1 MCFLKDQHI
10 NFRCWDEKK
19 KCWRCLFAMG
29 YNGNK
34 FSRRGHDEEKWNEE
48 GKREA
53 HLHFFFLVH
62 VACMKKRPFE
72 SVRFPPLSHILIS
85 FRIQWRQRR
94 RRGCCNFWDFLQAST
109 LIHILTC
116 NSTSYDTKLNY
127 PDQIIGGG
135 FYFSPIIRNMGC
147 WKAQEAHTLSSG
159 SHSRHAHSRV
169 SVCTWNNV

>member
-85 FRIQWRQRR
+85 FRSGVGAAAAIFGTFCR
-94 RRGCCNFWDFLQAST
+94 LAHSY
-109 LIHILTC
+109 IYLTC